1 MDSGATAGSE
11 TYNEL
16 YVSPTCFVQ
25 TAENRFGAHVLED
38 LKTFV
43 SEVPHE
49 ADMDFEEDESEV
61 DDEDDEQFMDDAD
74 DAGEDAFEWDAAF
87 GEGLETDPNHAQH
100 GFPRIATT
108 RNNLTALSQRYNLY
122 FAAYQDRIYVY
133 QPRRAAP
140 KILPGPSLILH
151 PRQSKLGQ
159 QCGGALDRRFPH
171 QINHIIVGNLG
182 DLEIVLMAYDDG
194 DVVAY
199 YTHAIVRSVK
209 VSNGQARSQGASS
222 SRQGTPPKPFF
233 HENVGK
239 SAWGLAIHSK
249 SRLIAVSSNLHE
261 VTVFAFALK
270 TGTPDLFA
278 IPAQE
283 PSPRTTSGLPA
294 LQLQKHLQE
303 RSRTWRIILPTGRR
317 GNNIPNICFLD
328 DEEGNA
334 DKVVAID
341 IVGTVWILDIWN
353 VGTQPIRWPGIHTG
367 ESRTAHGV
375 RGWGVLVLPYSNF
388 QPVKT
393 VREALGLPAGEVI
406 PVTKSETTNRLW
418 LDTTCGLYY
427 VKGFSPNPDTVFRQ
441 RDTQFKY
448 SSTHAAKSE
457 CREDDLTDAC
467 ESDSEDDE
475 GVCMTDTREAEGE
488 GPLRS
493 VAAGQEPEDR
503 WSTITQHRG
512 IPDSC
517 FSDLSG
523 ETQLSRSIIPCF
535 GETPPLGDN
544 LDAHAEF
551 NRQHGDRQNR
561 TRHVDFATADLPSH
575 VVKGFCLLRTS
586 PTDVELQPF
595 DREAT
600 CVECKYLITHSTH
613 IGGASAP
620 WDLHPA
626 YSERLSMLI
635 HVPELSLVVAG
646 SPTGRVALLTLTR
659 TARRLHMATVRHGF
673 RVECVLPRKEEEDK
687 KLRPACTLIGVA
699 MSPAPSRRS
708 QVLELR
714 PGAVAP
720 VPSAPIV
727 YRLILHYKDHTIL
740 MYDVARAKED
750 EALLIF

>member
-1 MDSGATAGSE
+1 MDSGAAAGSE
-11 TYNEL
+11 THNEL

-25 TAENRFGAHVLED
+25 TAESRFGADVLDD

-49 ADMDFEEDESEV
+49 ADMGF
-61 DDEDDEQFMDDAD
+61 EDDESDVDEEDDDQFIDEIEDAVV
-74 DAGEDAFEWDAAF
+74 DAFEWDTPP

-140 KILPGPSLILH
+140 KILPSPSLILH

-199 YTHAIVRSVK
+199 YTHAIVRFIK
-209 VSNGQARSQGASS
+209 VSSSQARSQGASS
-222 SRQGTPPKPFF
+222 SRQGTHPKPFF

-270 TGTPDLFA
+270 TRTTDMFA
-278 IPAQE
+278 LLVQE

-294 LQLQKHLQE
+294 LQLQKHLQQ
-303 RSRTWRIILPTGRR
+303 RSRTWRIILPTGRG

-328 DEEGNA
+328 DEAGNA
-334 DKVVAID
+334 DKVIAVD

-353 VGTQPIRWPGIHTG
+353 VGTQPIRWPDAYTR
-367 ESRTAHGV
+367 EPQMAHGV
-375 RGWGVLVLPYSNF
+375 RGWGVLVLPYSSF

-406 PVTKSETTNRLW
+406 PVTKSESTSRLW
-418 LDTTCGLYY
+418 LDITCSLYY
-427 VKGFSPNPDTVFRQ
+427 VKGFSPNPDNLFRQ
-441 RDTQFKY
+441 RHTRLDY
-448 SSTHAAKSE
+448 ARTHAAKSE
-457 CREDDLTDAC
+457 CQEDDLTDAW

-475 GVCMTDTREAEGE
+475 GICMTEPQEAGGE
-488 GPLRS
+488 EPLHS
-493 VAAGQEPEDR
+493 VAAGQEPDR
-503 WSTITQHRG
+503 WSTITQLVG

-517 FSDLSG
+517 FHDLPG
-523 ETQLSRSIIPCF
+523 DTQLSRSIIPSF

-544 LDAHAEF
+544 LAAHAYF
-551 NRQHGDRQNR
+551 NGQYSDRQRR
-561 TRHVDFATADLPSH
+561 TKHVDFAKADLPSH

-586 PTDVELQPF
+586 PTDAELQPF
-595 DREAT
+595 DREAP
-600 CVECKYLITHSTH
+600 CIECKYLITHSNH
-613 IGGASAP
+613 FGGAGAP

-708 QVLELR
+708 QALELR
-714 PGAVAP
+714 PETEAP
-720 VPSAPIV
+720 VPSAPTV

-740 MYDVARAKED
+740 MYDVARGKDD